1 MSATV
6 TRIPDDP
13 ALWAPAPPPG
23 QRLSVGLALAVH
35 VVLVLAL
42 AWGTRWQRDAPVTTV
57 QAELWAAMPTL
68 APAPAPPPPPAPAP
82 QPRPAPP
89 PPAAPPKAA
98 SPPETRNVAIAT
110 ERQRAASE
118 AARKLAEQKAAEA
131 LKTRQA
137 AEAAKR
143 HEQEQKAEAARKQA
157 EKREQDARQKDQIER
172 AMRLAGAASP
182 SPNAS
187 PAMPSPAAAAALA
200 AGGAT
205 QASIGAAGPS
215 ATYAGRVVAAV
226 KPNIVYPD
234 LMAGNPRAIV
244 EVRTAPDGTITSRR
258 LITPSGLRAWDDA
271 VLRALDKTEKM
282 PRDTDGRV
290 PAVIEMGFRPRD

>member
-1 MSATV
+1 MSAAA

-13 ALWAPAPPPG
+13 ALWAMAPPPG
-23 QRLSVGLALAVH
+23 QGLSVGLALAVH
-35 VVLVLAL
+35 VVLMLAL

-57 QAELWAAMPTL
+57 QAELWAAVPTL
-68 APAPAPPPPPAPAP
+68 APAPPPPPPAPAP

-89 PPAAPPKAA
+89 LPAAPPKTAP
-98 SPPETRNVAIAT
+98 PPETRNVAIAT

-118 AARKLAEQKAAEA
+118 AARKLSEQKAAEA
-131 LKTRQA
+131 LRTRQA
-137 AEAAKR
+137 AEAANR
-143 HEQEQKAEAARKQA
+143 REQEQKAEAARKLA

-187 PAMPSPAAAAALA
+187 PALPSPAAAAALA
-200 AGGAT
+200 AGGAA
-205 QASIGAAGPS
+205 QAGAGAGGPS

-234 LMAGNPRAIV
+234 LIAGNPRAIV